1 MRLPHLK
8 FPSPKKTH
16 FPHRPPIQQ
25 NADTQNFLP
34 RNWQDEMPLTF
45 DEFSLQPSHNNQCN
59 FFKAPNSSSRPLQFC
74 RPFPSFAFHKTS
86 FFLQP
91 QGKGDCSLRAFLFFA
106 RFFGEVC
113 GQRLTAREHNF
124 QPTIPAWK
132 LSPHPNPGNAP
143 AGKLRRHHLSPAN
156 HRKPIPRAS

>member
-74 RPFPSFAFHKTS
+74 RPFPFLTFHKTS
-86 FFLQP
+86 F
-91 QGKGDCSLRAFLFFA
+91 SLNRKAKEIVPFG
-106 RFFGEVC
+106 RFSFC
-113 GQRLTAREHNF
+113 ALLLKSA
-124 QPTIPAWK
+124 
-132 LSPHPNPGNAP
+132 
-143 AGKLRRHHLSPAN
+143 
-156 HRKPIPRAS
+156 ASD